1 MSSLS
6 LSQIDVLSSHPGLE
20 DAQGNQLDLSQIVS
34 VFPLMLV
41 NSLRPRV
48 NSGIRKHCPSN
59 LQDEPWSDHFP
70 YEVF

>member
-48 NSGIRKHCPSN
+48 NRIEKM
-59 LQDEPWSDHFP
+59 
-70 YEVF
+70 